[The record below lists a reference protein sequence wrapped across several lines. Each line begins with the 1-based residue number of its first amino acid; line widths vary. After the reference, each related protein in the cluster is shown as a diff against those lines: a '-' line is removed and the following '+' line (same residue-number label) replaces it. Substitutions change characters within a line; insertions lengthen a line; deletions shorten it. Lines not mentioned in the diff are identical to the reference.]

1 MSKAPIEAHG
11 SDVEEAIE
19 AGLAQLG
26 LSRKD
31 VIIEIIEEGR
41 KGLLGLGSRDAVVRL
56 TPLSAAGPSATAPE
70 PASPELE
77 PPPAPPAPETEA
89 EAPAPAE
96 EVEPPAPPAAP
107 APEEPEPASEPE
119 PESPAAA
126 EAVTEPSD
134 VDDEVARVAVEVVD
148 NLLDKMGFEDAEVSI
163 NYSEPDDQTGRVMTI
178 VDVRGSDDLKSLIG
192 AQGETLSD
200 LQYLARLMA
209 GHALRRRANFL
220 LDVNGYREKRR
231 QALAKLAERMAE
243 KAVRRGE
250 PVTLEPMSAYDRRLV
265 HVALR
270 DHADVY
276 TSSVGEGASRRV
288 RIYLTQ
294 EGE

>member
-1 MSKAPIEAHG
+1 MSEAPIEAHG

-31 VIIEIIEEGR
+31 VIIEIVEEGR

-56 TPLSAAGPSATAPE
+56 TPLSAAGPSAPAPE

-107 APEEPEPASEPE
+107 APEEPEPEPE
-119 PESPAAA
+119 PSAAA
-126 EAVTEPSD
+126 KAVTEPSD
-134 VDDEVARVAVEVVD
+134 VDEEVAGVAVEIVD
-148 NLLDKMGFEDAEVSI
+148 NLLDKMGFGDADVSI

-178 VDVRGSDDLKSLIG
+178 VDVRGSDDLNSLIG
-192 AQGETLSD
+192 AQGEILSD

-231 QALAKLAERMAE
+231 QALTRLAERMAE

-276 TSSVGEGASRRV
+276 TNSVGEGASRRV

>member
-1 MSKAPIEAHG
+1 MNKSPIEAHG

-19 AGLAQLG
+19 AGLAKLG

-31 VIIEIIEEGR
+31 VIIEIVEEGR

-56 TPLSAAGPSATAPE
+56 TPLSAATPSPAAPE
-70 PASPELE
+70 PARP
-77 PPPAPPAPETEA
+77 
-89 EAPAPAE
+89 
-96 EVEPPAPPAAP
+96 
-107 APEEPEPASEPE
+107 EPE
-119 PESPAAA
+119 PEPTAEPPVSPEPKEEAAPVVEEAEELDAPAAKAPEPEPEPIPTATA
-126 EAVTEPSD
+126 EAEDEAPEVDED
-134 VDDEVARVAVEVVD
+134 VAEVAREIVD
-148 NLLDKMGFEDAEVSI
+148 NLIDKMGFEDATVSI
-163 NYSEPDDQTGRVMTI
+163 TYSEPDDQSGRVMTI
-178 VDVRGSDDLKSLIG
+178 VDVRGGEELNSLIG
-192 AQGETLSD
+192 AQGETLND

-220 LDVNGYREKRR
+220 IDVNGHREKRR
-231 QALAKLAERMAE
+231 KALAKLAERMAE

-270 DHADVY
+270 DNEDVY
-276 TSSVGEGASRRV
+276 TNSVGEGASRRV

>member
-19 AGLAQLG
+19 AGLTQLG

-31 VIIEIIEEGR
+31 VIIEIVEEGR

-56 TPLSAAGPSATAPE
+56 TPLSAAAPSPAAPE
-70 PASPELE
+70 PAPQEPKPEVAAE
-77 PPPAPPAPETEA
+77 PPAEPEPEA
-89 EAPAPAE
+89 EAPPVVEEAEAPEAPA
-96 EVEPPAPPAAP
+96 AAAP
-107 APEEPEPASEPE
+107 EPE
-119 PESPAAA
+119 PEAAPPVPA
-126 EAVTEPSD
+126 E
-134 VDDEVARVAVEVVD
+134 VDSEEVEVDEEVADVARDIVD
-148 NLLDKMGFEDAEVSI
+148 NLLDKMGFEDATVSVT
-163 NYSEPDDQTGRVMTI
+163 YSDPDDQTGRVMTI
-178 VDVRGSDDLKSLIG
+178 VDVQGEDELNSLIG
-192 AQGETLSD
+192 AQGGTLND

-220 LDVNGYREKRR
+220 IDVNGYREKRR
-231 QALAKLAERMAE
+231 KALAKLAERMAE

-250 PVTLEPMSAYDRRLV
+250 PVTLEPMTAYDRRLV

-270 DHADVY
+270 NNADVY
-276 TSSVGEGASRRV
+276 TNSVGEGASRRV

-294 EGE
+294 ESE

>member
-1 MSKAPIEAHG
+1 MSNAPIEAHG

-19 AGLAQLG
+19 AGLARLG

-31 VIIEIIEEGR
+31 VIIEIVEEGR
-41 KGLLGLGSRDAVVRL
+41 KGVLGLGSRDAVVRL
-56 TPLSAAGPSATAPE
+56 TPLSAATPSPAPPE
-70 PASPELE
+70 PAPPETKAE
-77 PPPAPPAPETEA
+77 PAP
-89 EAPAPAE
+89 
-96 EVEPPAPPAAP
+96 EPPAPPVSESEPEAQAP
-107 APEEPEPASEPE
+107 SPAEEMVEAPEPTPEPE
-119 PESPAAA
+119 PEPEPSPAA
-126 EAVTEPSD
+126 EAEPSG
-134 VDDEVARVAVEVVD
+134 VDEEVAGVALEIVD
-148 NLLDKMGFEDAEVSI
+148 NLLDKMGFEGASVSL

-178 VDVRGSDDLKSLIG
+178 VEVQGGEDLNSLIG
-192 AQGETLSD
+192 AQGETLND

-220 LDVNGYREKRR
+220 VDVNDYREKRR
-231 QALAKLAERMAE
+231 KALARLAERMAE

-276 TSSVGEGASRRV
+276 TNSVGEGASRRV

>member
-31 VIIEIIEEGR
+31 VIIEIVEEGR
-41 KGLLGLGSRDAVVRL
+41 KGLLGLGSREAVVRL
-56 TPLSAAGPSATAPE
+56 TPLSAATPSQPPAEPAPAEPETTPEPPAPPEREPEAEAPPAVEEAEAPEAPVPTAPE
-70 PASPELE
+70 PEPE
-77 PPPAPPAPETEA
+77 PAPAPPAETEA
-89 EAPAPAE
+89 EAP
-96 EVEPPAPPAAP
+96 
-107 APEEPEPASEPE
+107 
-119 PESPAAA
+119 
-126 EAVTEPSD
+126 D
-134 VDDEVARVAVEVVD
+134 VDDEVAEIAQEIVD
-148 NLLDKMGFEDAEVSI
+148 NLLGKMGFEDATVSI
-163 NYSEPDDQTGRVMTI
+163 TYSEPDDQTGRIMTI
-178 VDVRGSDDLKSLIG
+178 VDVQGGEELNNLIG
-192 AQGETLSD
+192 AQGETLND

-220 LDVNGYREKRR
+220 IDVNGHREKRR
-231 QALAKLAERMAE
+231 KALAKLAERMAE

-270 DHADVY
+270 DNPDVY
-276 TSSVGEGASRRV
+276 TNSVGEGASRRV

>member
-1 MSKAPIEAHG
+1 MSEAPIEAHG

-19 AGLAQLG
+19 TGLAQLG

-31 VIIEIIEEGR
+31 VIIEIVEEGR

-56 TPLSAAGPSATAPE
+56 TPLSAATPSAVAPGPTTSE
-70 PASPELE
+70 PAPT
-77 PPPAPPAPETEA
+77 A
-89 EAPAPAE
+89 
-96 EVEPPAPPAAP
+96 EPPAPPEP
-107 APEEPEPASEPE
+107 APEAEEAEAPEPAPEPEPA
-119 PESPAAA
+119 PATPTEKDA
-126 EAVTEPSD
+126 EASE
-134 VDDEVARVAVEVVD
+134 VDEEVAGVALEILN
-148 NLLDKMGFEDAEVSI
+148 NLLDKMGFEDATVSI
-163 NYSEPDDQTGRVMTI
+163 KYSEPDDQTGRVMTI
-178 VDVRGSDDLKSLIG
+178 VDIRGEDELNNLIG
-192 AQGETLSD
+192 PQGETLND

-220 LDVNGYREKRR
+220 LDVNGHREKRR
-231 QALAKLAERMAE
+231 KALAKLAERMAE

-270 DHADVY
+270 DHEDVY
-276 TSSVGEGASRRV
+276 TNSVGEGASRRV

-294 EGE
+294 EAE

>member
-31 VIIEIIEEGR
+31 VIIEIVEEGR
-41 KGLLGLGSRDAVVRL
+41 KGLLGLGGRDAVVRL
-56 TPLSAAGPSATAPE
+56 TPLSVAGPSAAAPEPEAAPE
-70 PASPELE
+70 PAVPE
-77 PPPAPPAPETEA
+77 PEA
-89 EAPAPAE
+89 EAPPAE
-96 EVEPPAPPAAP
+96 EVETPVP
-107 APEEPEPASEPE
+107 APEEPEPAPEPE
-119 PESPAAA
+119 PEP
-126 EAVTEPSD
+126 EPEPSVAPEPEAETSDYD
-134 VDDEVARVAVEVVD
+134 VDEEVAGVALEIVD
-148 NLLDKMGFEDAEVSI
+148 NLLDKMGFEDANVSI
-163 NYSEPDDQTGRVMTI
+163 NYTEPDDQTGRVMTI
-178 VDVRGSDDLKSLIG
+178 VDVRGGDDVNSLIG
-192 AQGETLSD
+192 AQGETLND

-209 GHALRRRANFL
+209 GHTLRRRANFL

-231 QALAKLAERMAE
+231 KALTKLAERMAE

-276 TSSVGEGASRRV
+276 TNSVGEGASRRV

>member
-19 AGLAQLG
+19 SGLAQLG

-31 VIIEIIEEGR
+31 VIIEIVEEGR
-41 KGLLGLGSRDAVVRL
+41 KGLLGLGGRDAVVRL
-56 TPLSAAGPSATAPE
+56 TPLSAATPSPTAPE
-70 PASPELE
+70 PASPKPE
-77 PPPAPPAPETEA
+77 APPVAEDADVPE
-89 EAPAPAE
+89 
-96 EVEPPAPPAAP
+96 APPAA
-107 APEEPEPASEPE
+107 APEPAAEPKSKSAPIE
-119 PESPAAA
+119 A
-126 EAVTEPSD
+126 EADE
-134 VDDEVARVAVEVVD
+134 EVAEVAQDIVD
-148 NLLDKMGFEDAEVSI
+148 NLLDKMGFEDATVSI
-163 NYSEPDDQTGRVMTI
+163 TYSDPDDQTGRVMTI
-178 VDVRGSDDLKSLIG
+178 VDVRGGDELNNLIG
-192 AQGETLSD
+192 AKGETLND

-209 GHALRRRANFL
+209 GHTLRRRANFL
-220 LDVNGYREKRR
+220 IDVNGHREKRR
-231 QALAKLAERMAE
+231 KALTKLAERMAE

-276 TSSVGEGASRRV
+276 TNSVGEGASRRV

-294 EGE
+294 ESE

>member
-1 MSKAPIEAHG
+1 MSEAPIEAHG

-19 AGLAQLG
+19 SGLAQLG

-31 VIIEIIEEGR
+31 VIIEIVEEGR

-56 TPLSAAGPSATAPE
+56 TPLSAATHSAAAPE
-70 PASPELE
+70 PSRSEPESTAE
-77 PPPAPPAPETEA
+77 PPAPPAPAPEA
-89 EAPAPAE
+89 EMAE
-96 EVEPPAPPAAP
+96 TPEPPTVEVPGPT
-107 APEEPEPASEPE
+107 PEPEPEPA
-119 PESPAAA
+119 PAAETA
-126 EAVTEPSD
+126 ADESD
-134 VDDEVARVAVEVVD
+134 VDEEVAGVALEIVD
-148 NLLDKMGFEDAEVSI
+148 NLLDKMGFKDAAVSI
-163 NYSEPDDQTGRVMTI
+163 KYSDPDDQTGRVMTI
-178 VDVRGSDDLKSLIG
+178 VDIRGEDELNHLIG
-192 AQGETLSD
+192 PQGETLND

-220 LDVNGYREKRR
+220 LDVNGHREKRR
-231 QALAKLAERMAE
+231 KALAKLAERMAA

-270 DHADVY
+270 DHEDVY
-276 TSSVGEGASRRV
+276 TNSVGEGASRRV

-294 EGE
+294 EAE

>member
-31 VIIEIIEEGR
+31 VIIEIVEEGR
-41 KGLLGLGSRDAVVRL
+41 KGLLGLGGRDAVVRL
-56 TPLSAAGPSATAPE
+56 TPLSAAAPSPAAQEPAPREPE
-70 PASPELE
+70 PEPEVE
-77 PPPAPPAPETEA
+77 S
-89 EAPAPAE
+89 PAE
-96 EVEPPAPPAAP
+96 P
-107 APEEPEPASEPE
+107 EPEPAEPPVVEEAETPEAPAAIAPEPE
-119 PESPAAA
+119 PEPPPSVAV
-126 EAVTEPSD
+126 EAPELDEEVA
-134 VDDEVARVAVEVVD
+134 EVARGIVD
-148 NLLDKMGFEDAEVSI
+148 NLLDKMGFEDATVSI
-163 NYSEPDDQTGRVMTI
+163 TYSDPDDQTGRVMTI
-178 VDVRGSDDLKSLIG
+178 VDVQGGDELNNLIG
-192 AQGETLSD
+192 AQGETLND

-209 GHALRRRANFL
+209 GHSLRRRANFL
-220 LDVNGYREKRR
+220 IDVNGHREKRR
-231 QALAKLAERMAE
+231 KALAKLAERMAE

-270 DHADVY
+270 DNADVY
-276 TSSVGEGASRRV
+276 TNSVGEGASRRV

-294 EGE
+294 ESE

>member
-1 MSKAPIEAHG
+1 MSEAPIEAHG

-31 VIIEIIEEGR
+31 VIIEIVEEGR

-56 TPLSAAGPSATAPE
+56 TPLSAAGPSAPAPE
-70 PASPELE
+70 PASAELE

-107 APEEPEPASEPE
+107 APEEPEPEPE
-119 PESPAAA
+119 PSAAA
-126 EAVTEPSD
+126 KAVTEPSD
-134 VDDEVARVAVEVVD
+134 VDEEVAGVAVEIVD
-148 NLLDKMGFEDAEVSI
+148 NLLDKMGFGDADVSI

-178 VDVRGSDDLKSLIG
+178 VDVRGSDDLNSLIG
-192 AQGETLSD
+192 AQGEILSD

-231 QALAKLAERMAE
+231 QALTRLAERMAE

-276 TSSVGEGASRRV
+276 TNSVGEGASRRV

>member
-1 MSKAPIEAHG
+1 MSEAPIEAHG

-31 VIIEIIEEGR
+31 VIIEIVEEGR

-56 TPLSAAGPSATAPE
+56 TPLSAAGPSAPAPE

-107 APEEPEPASEPE
+107 APEEPEPEPE
-119 PESPAAA
+119 PSAAA
-126 EAVTEPSD
+126 KAVTEPSD
-134 VDDEVARVAVEVVD
+134 VDEEVVGVAVEIVD
-148 NLLDKMGFEDAEVSI
+148 NLLDKMGFGDADVSI

-178 VDVRGSDDLKSLIG
+178 VDVRGSDDLNSLVG
-192 AQGETLSD
+192 AQGEILSD

-231 QALAKLAERMAE
+231 QALTKLAERMAE

-276 TSSVGEGASRRV
+276 TNSVGEGASRRV

>member
-1 MSKAPIEAHG
+1 MSEAPIEAHG

-31 VIIEIIEEGR
+31 VIIEIVEEGR

-56 TPLSAAGPSATAPE
+56 TPLSAAAPS
-70 PASPELE
+70 PAASE
-77 PPPAPPAPETEA
+77 PAPPEPEPEPTA
-89 EAPAPAE
+89 
-96 EVEPPAPPAAP
+96 EPPAPPVSEAEPEAEAPPPVEEAETAPPP
-107 APEEPEPASEPE
+107 APEPE
-119 PESPAAA
+119 PETTAAA
-126 EAVTEPSD
+126 QAEVEVEPFE
-134 VDDEVARVAVEVVD
+134 VDEEVAEVAQEIVD
-148 NLLDKMGFEDAEVSI
+148 NLLDKMGFEDATVSI
-163 NYSEPDDQTGRVMTI
+163 NYSEPDDQSGRVMTI
-178 VDVRGSDDLKSLIG
+178 VDVQGEDDLNSLIG
-192 AQGETLSD
+192 AQGETLND

-220 LDVNGYREKRR
+220 VDVNGYREKRR
-231 QALAKLAERMAE
+231 QALTKLAERMAE

-270 DHADVY
+270 DHTDVY
-276 TSSVGEGASRRV
+276 TNSVGEGAGRRV

>member
-1 MSKAPIEAHG
+1 MSKSPIEAHG

-31 VIIEIIEEGR
+31 VIIEIVEEGR

-56 TPLSAAGPSATAPE
+56 TPLSAATAAPPSPAAPE
-70 PASPELE
+70 PGQLE
-77 PPPAPPAPETEA
+77 PQAEPADEPPAALEPEPETEA
-89 EAPAPAE
+89 PPVVEEA
-96 EVEPPAPPAAP
+96 EVPEAPPAATP
-107 APEEPEPASEPE
+107 KPEPQPV
-119 PESPAAA
+119 A
-126 EAVTEPSD
+126 EAEAESSELD
-134 VDDEVARVAVEVVD
+134 EEVAEVAQEIVD
-148 NLLDKMGFEDAEVSI
+148 NLVDKMGFGDAAVSI

-178 VDVRGSDDLKSLIG
+178 VDVRGEDELGALIG
-192 AQGETLSD
+192 PQGETLND

-220 LDVNGYREKRR
+220 IDVNGHREKRR
-231 QALAKLAERMAE
+231 KALAKLAERMAE

-270 DHADVY
+270 DNEDVY
-276 TSSVGEGASRRV
+276 TNSVGEGASRRV